1 MPKGLGKGLSALF
14 GEEVA
19 MLEPN
24 KVRKLR
30 LSEIE
35 PNPNQPRKEFKEEAL
50 ESLADSIREHGLLQ
64 PIIVREKDD
73 GRFEIISGE
82 RRWRASRM
90 AKLTIVDAVVL
101 DADDVKSGVLAL
113 VENLQREDL
122 NPMEEAL
129 GYSHLMTTSG
139 MTQEETARLVGKSR
153 PAVANSLRLLTLPEH
168 ARDLVA
174 DGDLSEGHAKVLLSL
189 SDADKIDVLADRC
202 VSDGISVRELEKIV
216 KNIKNEEAP
225 KEEVQKEISVNYYNE
240 TAKAVSEQ
248 IGRKVQ
254 IKNGRRKGTVT
265 IEYYGDDDLNE
276 LLKIFGK

>member
-1 MPKGLGKGLSALF
+1 MAKGLGKGLSALF

-19 MLEPN
+19 MLEQN
-24 KVRKLR
+24 RVRKLR

-64 PIIVREKDD
+64 PIIVREKAE
-73 GRFEIISGE
+73 GRYEIISGE

-90 AKLTIVDAVVL
+90 AKLTIVDAIVL
-101 DADDVKSGVLAL
+101 DADDIKSGVLAM

-129 GYSHLMTTSG
+129 GYSHLMNASG
-139 MTQEETARLVGKSR
+139 MTQEETAKLVGKSR

-168 ARDLVA
+168 SRDLVA

-189 SDADKIDVLADRC
+189 SDGDKIDELADKC
-202 VSDGISVRELEKIV
+202 VRDGISVRELEKIV
-216 KNIKNEEAP
+216 KNIK
-225 KEEVQKEISVNYYNE
+225 K
-240 TAKAVSEQ
+240 
-248 IGRKVQ
+248 
-254 IKNGRRKGTVT
+254 
-265 IEYYGDDDLNE
+265 
-276 LLKIFGK
+276 

>member
-1 MPKGLGKGLSALF
+1 MAKGLGKGLSALF

-19 MLEPN
+19 MLEQN

-50 ESLADSIREHGLLQ
+50 ESLAESISEHGLLQ
-64 PIIVREKDD
+64 PIIVREKAD
-73 GRFEIISGE
+73 GRYEIISGE
-82 RRWRASRM
+82 RRWRASRL
-90 AKLTIVDAVVL
+90 AKLTVVDAVVL

-153 PAVANSLRLLTLPEH
+153 PSVANSLRLLTLPEH
-168 ARDLVA
+168 TRDLVA

-189 SDADKIDVLADRC
+189 SDNDKIDELADKC
-202 VSDGISVRELEKIV
+202 VSEGISVREIEKIV
-216 KNIKNEEAP
+216 KNIKNEEP
-225 KEEVQKEISVNYYNE
+225 KKVKEQEKVSVDYYDE
-240 TAKAVSEQ
+240 TAKTVSEH
-248 IGRKVQ
+248 IGRRVV
-254 IKNGRRKGTVT
+254 IKNGRRKGTLT
-265 IEYYGDDDLNE
+265 IEYYGDSDLNE
-276 LLKIFGK
+276 LLKLFGA